1 MKHHDQ
7 YDYSRL
13 DYIQVLVNNVYAPQ
27 ILEPIIK
34 SHLSMHHLPKRQI
47 HFGQA
52 YRKLVLV
59 QRYQW
64 HGHTGDD
71 VVDVFYCAVP
81 VDNIQTQTWCY
92 NGATVH
98 VRRAT
103 KVQHK
108 QPPHSSGCAHAL
120 GNAAIQ
126 HGECQFKVRGST
138 VVRNT
143 YAAKNGLK
151 VGRMSRHEM

>member
-13 DYIQVLVNNVYAPQ
+13 DYIQVLENNVYAPQ

-120 GNAAIQ
+120 GMQPMIQLSMENANSRY
-126 HGECQFKVRGST
+126 V
-138 VVRNT
+138 VVRWYVIRT
-143 YAAKNGLK
+143 RQ
-151 VGRMSRHEM
+151 RMG